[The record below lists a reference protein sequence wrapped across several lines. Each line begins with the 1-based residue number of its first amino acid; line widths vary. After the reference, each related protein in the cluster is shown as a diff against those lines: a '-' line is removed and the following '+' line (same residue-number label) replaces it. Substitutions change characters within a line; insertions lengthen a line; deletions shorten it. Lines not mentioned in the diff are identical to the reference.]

1 MPPRRRG
8 ASGYRARPSGTF
20 SVEIRSGD
28 VRLDLGTFENA
39 HEAARTY
46 DAAAWR
52 LSRSRRD
59 MNSPEVST
67 REMAQELAPP
77 PRLLT
82 DKGRREN
89 RRRERRLSLDEMDEE
104 AMALWR
110 QRFPQDVIN
119 EQQFFA
125 EKRAEREERRAER
138 AAYREDRR
146 TRKAAA
152 QFNIEL
158 GAASSWDSEDDRF
171 LDAFIMTSEDDIT
184 EVESES
190 EEDDE

>member
-1 MPPRRRG
+1 MPSRRRG

-67 REMAQELAPP
+67 REM
-77 PRLLT
+77 
-82 DKGRREN
+82 
-89 RRRERRLSLDEMDEE
+89 
-104 AMALWR
+104 
-110 QRFPQDVIN
+110 DVIN